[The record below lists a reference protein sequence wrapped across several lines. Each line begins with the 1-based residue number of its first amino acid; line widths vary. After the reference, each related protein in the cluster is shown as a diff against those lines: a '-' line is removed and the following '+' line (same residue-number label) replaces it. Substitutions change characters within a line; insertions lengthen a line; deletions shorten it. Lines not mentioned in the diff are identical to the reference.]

1 MNFELK
7 DVNLV
12 SFYPHTLCSAEEAEA
27 EAMGY
32 QQTLNQM
39 RNDFATMQ
47 KELLDSSP
55 NVHTTDR
62 GNSLFSEVDDR
73 RQIVEEKLRRFKDQ
87 FESMKVQYDKKNQQL
102 MRVKTQNVALLNRAA
117 ANDMNPDHN
126 QLYHLQDLL
135 ERERSKTKLLNDLVE
150 NQQGEKG
157 CTSSKIGKVKGS
169 STQELLQLQMRQNLE
184 ADDKLRELTRKFSV
198 IERNESKLR
207 AENYQLRTELS
218 ESKNKATENGSISGE
233 KNVPPKPKKGPIRE
247 FIKFES
253 SAEKEN
259 IPKEESIDEKHLIK
273 VLSANPT
280 ITAGNNSEKPS
291 AHNKSE
297 SNEYTNKP
305 RKAQFSDADPIVYE
319 DATSSTDLPSTRGMA
334 QKDNHM
340 KKTTLGSTSGKRTTN
355 ALINAKEESEKLK
368 EQCAQQ

>member
-7 DVNLV
+7 YLNLIL
-12 SFYPHTLCSAEEAEA
+12 FYSHTLCSAEEAEA

-47 KELLDSSP
+47 KELSDSSP
-55 NVHTTDR
+55 NDHTTDR

-135 ERERSKTKLLNDLVE
+135 ERERSKTKLLNDLVD

-157 CTSSKIGKVKGS
+157 CTSKIGQVKGS

-184 ADDKLRELTRKFSV
+184 ADDKLRELTRKFSA

-218 ESKNKATENGSISGE
+218 ELKNKATENGSISGV
-233 KNVPPKPKKGPIRE
+233 KNVPPKSKKGPIRE
-247 FIKFES
+247 FVKFES

-259 IPKEESIDEKHLIK
+259 IPREESIDENHLVK

-280 ITAGNNSEKPS
+280 ITTGSNSKNHS
-291 AHNKSE
+291 ANIKSE
-297 SNEYTNKP
+297 SKGYTNKP

-319 DATSSTDLPSTRGMA
+319 DASSSTDLPSTREMV

-340 KKTTLGSTSGKRTTN
+340 KKTTLGSTGGKRNTN